1 MAGMMQETGSGV
13 PYVDILDLT
22 ADLVRAHVSKSDVPP
37 EMLRTLILEV
47 HGTLKALSEPQPAGA
62 AGPIPMSPAAVL
74 ASPEE
79 RASVVAAAYAKR
91 DEAPAAAGAAEPTTA
106 KTNEPTRTAD
116 PTETAEPA
124 LPASLVPQTLEGA
137 ARRKRAVAV
146 PPPLPSPPDD
156 APAVPPALSLRPDAV
171 IDLAGGK
178 PHGNLGRFIADARG
192 EDPEAYRRRF
202 GLPKEYPMMAPR
214 LIRTRGRVSE
224 VDPVTLRRLSG
235 GPVERDARFDGDP
248 KAS

>member
-1 MAGMMQETGSGV
+1 
-13 PYVDILDLT
+13 
-22 ADLVRAHVSKSDVPP
+22 
-37 EMLRTLILEV
+37 
-47 HGTLKALSEPQPAGA
+47 
-62 AGPIPMSPAAVL
+62 MSPAAVL

-91 DEAPAAAGAAEPTTA
+91 DEPPAPVEAAAPAAGA
-106 KTNEPTRTAD
+106 KTDAT
-116 PTETAEPA
+116 
-124 LPASLVPQTLEGA
+124 LPASLAPETLEGA

-146 PPPLPSPPDD
+146 PPPLASLPDD
-156 APAVPPALSLRPDAV
+156 APAVPPALSVSPDAV

-178 PHGNLGRFIADARG
+178 AHGNLGRFIADARG

-224 VDPVTLRRLSG
+224 IDPVTFRRLSS

-248 KAS
+248 KSS